1 MSLYLAVKEIWRNRG
16 RFLLFS
22 LVVGL
27 ITMLVLFIA
36 GLASGLSAANREY
49 LSDLDAQLIVY
60 QENSD
65 YLINA
70 SRLPM
75 DKAADVSRIP
85 GVQEVGA
92 IALTNASI
100 WPAGGAEAEDITL
113 IGVEPGKPGE
123 PAITE
128 GRGLRGSRSRE
139 AIIDKRIAEK
149 FDLAP
154 GDQMTIK
161 STQGTSEEFFT
172 LIVAGVA
179 DRQYYQFLPSVVVPY
194 RTWERIRPQETEPQA
209 DAQFIPNVFA
219 VKLQSGVDTAET
231 EASLLRMVPEVL
243 VADLQTAIE
252 SIPGYSVQQSTL
264 NTQRFF
270 TLLIGVLVLGGFF
283 QIQTLQKIGQIGM
296 LKAIGAANRTVAGA
310 SLWQIAIVTSLGVGL
325 GGLVTFLLTLGIPPE
340 VPLQLTGATIAS
352 TTLLLLLIGP
362 LAGMVS
368 IRLAVRVD
376 PLTAIGQ

>member
-16 RFLLFS
+16 RFLLFA

-70 SRLPM
+70 SRLP
-75 DKAADVSRIP
+75 KGKEPSVRRLP
-85 GVQEVGA
+85 GVAEVGA

-100 WPAGGAEAEDITL
+100 WPGDGAEAFDVTL
-113 IGVEPGKPGE
+113 IGVEPGQPGE
-123 PAITE
+123 PSLTA
-128 GRGLRGSRSRE
+128 GRGLRGARSRE
-139 AIIDKRIAEK
+139 AIIDRRIAEE
-149 FDLAP
+149 FSLAP
-154 GDQMTIK
+154 GDSMTIK
-161 STQGTSEEFFT
+161 ATQGTSEELFV
-172 LIVAGVA
+172 LKVAGVA
-179 DRQYYQFLPSVVVPY
+179 DRQDYLFLPSVIVPY
-194 RTWERIRPQETEPQA
+194 RTWERIRPQEAAPQA
-209 DAQFIPNVFA
+209 GAEFVPNVFA
-219 VKLQSGVDTAET
+219 VKLEPGADPAQVQRSIVET
-231 EASLLRMVPEVL
+231 VPDVI
-243 VADLQTAIE
+243 VTDVQTAIE

-264 NTQRFF
+264 NTQQFF

-310 SLWQIAIVTSLGVGL
+310 SLWQISIVTTLGVGL
-325 GGLVTFLLTLGIPPE
+325 GGLVTYLLTLGIPPE
-340 VPLQLTGATIAS
+340 VPLQLTGATVAG

-362 LAGMVS
+362 LAGLVS

>member
-1 MSLYLAVKEIWRNRG
+1 MSLYLAFKEIWRNRG

-36 GLASGLSAANREY
+36 GLAAGLSAANREY
-49 LSDLDAQLIVY
+49 LSDLDAQLLVY

-75 DKAADVSRIP
+75 DKAPDLGRVP
-85 GVQEVGA
+85 GVQAVGA

-100 WPAGGAEAEDITL
+100 WPAGGEEAFDITL

-123 PAITE
+123 PALIS
-128 GRGLRGSRSRE
+128 GQGLRGSRSRE
-139 AIIDKRIAEK
+139 AIIDKRIADELR
-149 FDLAP
+149 LAA
-154 GDQMTIK
+154 GDTLTIK
-161 STQGTSEEFFT
+161 STQGTREEFFT
-172 LIVAGVA
+172 LTVAGVA
-179 DRQYYQFLPSVVVPY
+179 NRQYYQFQPSVIVPY

-209 DAQFIPNVFA
+209 DAEFIPNVFA
-219 VKLQSGVDTAET
+219 VKLQPGVEAAEAQ
-231 EASLLRMVPEVL
+231 ASVLGLVPEVL

-270 TLLIGVLVLGGFF
+270 TLLIGLLVLGGFF

-310 SLWQIAIVTSLGVGL
+310 SLWQIAIVTALGVGL